1 MIGKAIATAL
11 IVFFLAS
18 SQAFAFGA
26 GGGAA
31 IGIGAPIETLMP
43 GPPRNVT
50 ASGGEGMATVS
61 FDPPKTDGGKP
72 VTLYTVTAYPG
83 RIKTQ
88 GPKSPIV
95 VRGLHSGETYR
106 FTVSASTVIGT
117 GLPSNPSNCVT
128 LR

>member
-11 IVFFLAS
+11 IGFFLAS
-18 SQAFAFGA
+18 GQAFAFGG

-31 IGIGAPIETLMP
+31 VGIGAPMETLMP

-61 FDPPKTDGGKP
+61 FDPPETNGGKP
-72 VTLYTVTAYPG
+72 VTVYTVTAYPG

-88 GPKSPIV
+88 GTKSPIV
-95 VRGLHSGETYR
+95 VRGLNSGETYR

-117 GLPSNPSNCVT
+117 GLPSKASNCVT